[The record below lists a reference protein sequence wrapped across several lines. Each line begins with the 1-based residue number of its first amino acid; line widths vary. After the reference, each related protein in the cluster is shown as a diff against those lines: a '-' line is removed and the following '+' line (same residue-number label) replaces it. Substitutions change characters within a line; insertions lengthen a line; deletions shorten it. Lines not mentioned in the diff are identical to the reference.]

1 MKGSEQ
7 KNYDIIIIGSGM
19 GALATASIMARFRG
33 KRVLMLERHYVMGGF
48 THEFGRKRKYSWDV
62 GIHYVGDMYEG
73 AMLRRLFDIVTDSG
87 VQWNPMPDVFEKFVY
102 PDFTFE
108 VPFSEEDY
116 KSKVIA
122 MFPDEKDAIE
132 GYFEDVYK
140 VNQWFGRHNMKSSEP
155 FVDKVRAPIQING
168 FDTADIT
175 TAQYMEKN
183 FKSQKLRA
191 LLCSQWGDYGIPP
204 AKSSFVIHCSV
215 ACHYFKGGYFPV
227 GGSGKIA
234 ESIKPIIEKHGGCVL
249 LSHEV
254 EEILVENGKAVGVRV
269 KNLVPRKDDEPVT
282 EYYAPVVISNA
293 GAHTTYNKLLD
304 SSVPVPFRGQLD
316 EFYTNHPVVASVTL
330 YLGLKDDP
338 RKMGFQGENHWI
350 YSSYDHD
357 ANFAAG
363 ASWVGEKKDI
373 LGAYLSFPSL
383 KNPEAKS
390 HTAEI
395 IGLTDFSSFE
405 KWDGTS
411 WKKRGDDYEAL
422 KEEITSKLLAFIE
435 SHYPGFCETI
445 DYQELSTPLSVKRFT
460 GHPQGSIYGVPS
472 VRERYLSNEAP
483 WCQAKSPVEGL
494 YLTGADVSSPGIA
507 GALMGAMATVGVIP
521 EGLSFIRLLKAANDA
536 VPAGAKA

>member
-1 MKGSEQ
+1 MKGSDE

-19 GALATASIMARFRG
+19 GALATASIMAQFRN

-73 AMLRRLFDIVTDSG
+73 AMLRRLFDIVTKSS
-87 VQWNPMPDVFEKFVY
+87 VKWKAMPEVFEKFVY

-108 VPFSEEDY
+108 VPFSEEEY
-116 KSKVIA
+116 KGKIIA
-122 MFPDEKDAIE
+122 MFPDEKEAIE
-132 GYFEDVYK
+132 RYFEDVYK

-155 FVDKVRAPIQING
+155 YVDKIRAGIQIQG

-175 TAQYMEKN
+175 TGQYMKKN
-183 FKSQKLRA
+183 FQSEKLRA

-204 AKSSFVIHCSV
+204 AQSSFVIHCSV
-215 ACHYFKGGYFPV
+215 ACHYFKGGYYPV
-227 GGSGKIA
+227 GGAGQIA
-234 ESIKPIIEKHGGCVL
+234 ESIKPIIEEHGGCVL

-254 EEILVENGKAVGVRV
+254 EEILVRDGKACGVRV
-269 KNLVPRKDDEPVT
+269 KNLVPRKEDEPVT

-293 GAHTTYNKLLD
+293 GAYTTYNRLLD
-304 SSVPVPFRGQLD
+304 PSIQVPFRKSLND
-316 EFYTNHPVVASVTL
+316 FYANHPVVTSVTL
-330 YLGLKDDP
+330 YLGLSKDP
-338 RKMGFQGENHWI
+338 REMGFYGENHWI

-363 ASWVGEKKDI
+363 QSWVGDKKDI

-383 KNPEAKS
+383 KNPEAQT

-405 KWDGTS
+405 KWDATS
-411 WKKRGDDYEAL
+411 WKKRGDDYEGL
-422 KEEITSKLLAFIE
+422 KEEITTKLLGFID
-435 SHYPGFCETI
+435 SHYPGFSNMIE
-445 DYQELSTPLSVKRFT
+445 YQELSTPLSVKHFT
-460 GHPQGSIYGVPS
+460 GHPSGSIYGVPA
-472 VRERYLSNEAP
+472 VRERFLSSEAP
-483 WCQAKSPVEGL
+483 FCQANTPVEGL

-521 EGLSFIRLLKAANDA
+521 EGISFIRLLKAANEA
-536 VPAGAKA
+536 VPA

>member
-1 MKGSEQ
+1 
-7 KNYDIIIIGSGM
+7 
-19 GALATASIMARFRG
+19 
-33 KRVLMLERHYVMGGF
+33 
-48 THEFGRKRKYSWDV
+48 
-62 GIHYVGDMYEG
+62 
-73 AMLRRLFDIVTDSG
+73 
-87 VQWNPMPDVFEKFVY
+87 MPEVFEKFVY

-108 VPFSEEDY
+108 VPFSEEEY
-116 KSKVIA
+116 IGKVIA
-122 MFPDEKDAIE
+122 MFPDEEEAIR
-132 GYFEDVYK
+132 GYFADVYK

-155 FVDKVRAPIQING
+155 FVDKVRAGLQIQG

-183 FKSQKLRA
+183 FKSERLRA

-234 ESIKPIIEKHGGCVL
+234 ETVKPIIEENGGCVL

-254 EEILVENGKAVGVRV
+254 EEILIEDGHATGVRV

-293 GAHTTYNKLLD
+293 GAYATYNKLLD
-304 SSVPVPFRGQLD
+304 SSINIPFRKKLKD
-316 EFYTNHPVVASVTL
+316 FYMNHPVVASVTL
-330 YLGLKDDP
+330 YLGLKEDP
-338 RKMGFQGENHWI
+338 RDMGFYGENHWI

-363 ASWVGEKKDI
+363 QNWVGENKEI

-383 KNPEAKS
+383 KNPEAQS

-395 IGLTDFSSFE
+395 IGLTDFTSFE
-405 KWDGTS
+405 KWDGTA
-411 WKKRGDDYEAL
+411 WKKRGDDYEEL
-422 KEEITSKLLAFIE
+422 KEEITRKLLAFIDK
-435 SHYPGFCETI
+435 HYPGFSDKIE
-445 DYQELSTPLSVKRFT
+445 YMELSTPLSVKHFT
-460 GHPQGSIYGVPS
+460 GHPQGSIYGVPA
-472 VRERYLSNEAP
+472 VRERFLSDEAP
-483 WCQAKSPVEGL
+483 WCKAQTPVDGL

-521 EGLSFIRLLKAANDA
+521 DGLSFIRLLKAANDA
-536 VPAGAKA
+536 VPAGAK